1 MSSVDKCFLLTILL
15 NCFIKLDKFIIT
27 LVWSFLYAHARARL
41 RRRRERVVTHARIR
55 ITDIVG
61 GATAM
66 SFGKK

>member
-1 MSSVDKCFLLTILL
+1 M
-15 NCFIKLDKFIIT
+15 T

-41 RRRRERVVTHARIR
+41 RRSHERFVTHARIR

-66 SFGKK
+66 PFGEKMPGDSRIRDKLLVSST